1 MAMTKQEQN
10 LLNQLDGAYTA
21 KRRDEMIKL
30 QNKLTKEIT
39 NARLPSQDILMVLV
53 VLQRSIETVY
63 MGRLAPK
70 KPEKEE

>member
-1 MAMTKQEQN
+1 MAMTKQEQA

-30 QNKLTKEIT
+30 QNKLVKVITKE
-39 NARLPSQDILMVLV
+39 RLPSQDILMVLI
-53 VLQRSIETVY
+53 VLQRNIETVY

-70 KPEKEE
+70 KEE